1 MTYVFTYNQA
11 GLDNAIQ
18 IILLIYTN
26 IVRNIIFVPGIIAI
40 ILFSIKVIK
49 MLLNRKGNEIDR
61 FSLYAVV
68 IFYMFTSM
76 YFITEG
82 QGRYAFPFIF
92 IVIYFFCSW
101 RNTLKIRA
109 KH

>member
-1 MTYVFTYNQA
+1 M
-11 GLDNAIQ
+11 
-18 IILLIYTN
+18 LLIYTN

-40 ILFSIKVIK
+40 ILFSIKVLE
-49 MLLNRKGNEIDR
+49 MLLRRKENEIDR
-61 FSLYAVV
+61 FSLYALVT
-68 IFYMFTSM
+68 FYMFTSM
-76 YFITEG
+76 YFMTEG

-101 RNTLKIRA
+101 RNIFKIPF